1 MGVLLELSCVKRNCS
16 NLEHS
21 HQFIQNIQIWLKS
34 NSQAIEVYLCPDDI
48 KKEPEDNITNEA
60 SSSSAS
66 DEHLSED
73 STSCD
78 SFKSKLPILCL
89 NFCLICVLS
98 TELKTVLF

>member
-1 MGVLLELSCVKRNCS
+1 MLELCESATVPIS
-16 NLEHS
+16 NIS

-48 KKEPEDNITNEA
+48 KKEPEDNIANEA

-78 SFKSKLPILCL
+78 SFKSKLLILCPNVFVSDL
-89 NFCLICVLS
+89 HMY
-98 TELKTVLF
+98 